1 MRSGLR
7 WVWVSVIVLIV
18 DQLTKFAA
26 LNYLTD
32 YEPWRITQF
41 FNLTLAY
48 NKGAAFSF
56 LNQASGWQIWL
67 FGGLS
72 LVVSIAI
79 LIWLK
84 RLAYQ
89 QRWLNIALSLI
100 VGGALGNLFDRI
112 YYGHVIDF
120 IQLHISHFYWPVFNI
135 ADSAICIGACM
146 LVLDAFWK
154 EKKRNEPKSHDE
166 QKRVSS

>member
-1 MRSGLR
+1 MHSGLR
-7 WVWVSVIVLIV
+7 WIWIAVIVFIV
-18 DQLTKFAA
+18 DQLTKYAA
-26 LNYLTD
+26 LNYLMD
-32 YEPWRITQF
+32 YEPLVITRF

-56 LNQASGWQIWL
+56 LNQASGWQLWF

-89 QRWLNIALSLI
+89 QRWLNIALTFI

-112 YYGHVIDF
+112 CYGHVIDF

-135 ADSAICIGACM
+135 ADSAICIGAFM
-146 LVLDAFWK
+146 LVVDAFLK
-154 EKKRNEPKSHDE
+154 EKKGKSANC
-166 QKRVSS
+166 QL